1 MLDSVIQLRN
11 SLTKGVYKYL
21 LKPVFFRNDPEF
33 IHDAMVSFG
42 EFIGRFWI
50 LKFFLKITYGYKS
63 VELKQNIL
71 GINFDNPIGLS
82 AGFDKDARLMNVLP
96 SIGFG
101 FEEVGSVTGNYCE
114 GNPKPRLWRM
124 PKSKGLLVYYGLK
137 NRGADKI
144 AESIGTSK
152 YEFPVGVSVAM
163 TNCKANLDIQNAIDD
178 FAKAFRIMESK
189 GDYVTINISCPNTLG
204 GQPFIDKNNLDQL
217 LARLDTIE
225 TRRPVFIKLSPDL
238 NNDELDGL
246 LDVLKSHRVHG
257 VICANL
263 TKKRDNPK
271 IIENDLPLVGGVS
284 GEPVREISN
293 NMISHIYK
301 REGDRFVIVGCG
313 GVFSAEDAYNKIKLG
328 ASLVQMIT
336 GLIYEGP
343 QVISEINR
351 GLVGLLKRD
360 GYKNIEEA
368 RGVEA
373 RV

>member
-42 EFIGRFWI
+42 EFIGRFRI

-63 VELKQNIL
+63 VVLKQNIL

-144 AESIGTSK
+144 AESMGTSK
-152 YEFPVGVSVAM
+152 YEFPVEVSVAM

-225 TRRPVFIKLSPDL
+225 TQRPVFIKLSPDL
-238 NNDELDGL
+238 NNDELDCL

-343 QVISEINR
+343 QVISEINQ
-351 GLVGLLKRD
+351 GLVELLKKD

-368 RGVEA
+368 RGVES